1 MRVIP
6 PEISL
11 VTKSSAEKRLHGL
24 LKQVGLEG
32 WVALHSIGLSW
43 HEYKTVGEIDF
54 LMVTPKGLLA
64 LEVKGGGIRFE
75 DGIWIYRDRWG
86 KDHRNNEGPFK
97 QAESGLFA
105 LLKRLKKIL
114 PEGTLQGVPF
124 SWGVV
129 FPDISFTQTAPDWAP
144 AQVIDT
150 IDMESPTA
158 LRVALQKLVKHAQ
171 ERRTDRRMRARELSK
186 NHLKLI
192 VEAVRPDFE
201 QLPSLRRRTDDL
213 SEQTLALTEAQYR
226 YLDASE
232 AASRLICDGGAGT
245 GKTFL
250 AAEAARREAAG
261 GHTVTVVCRSSVLA
275 AFISGQVGM
284 NHESI
289 TVTPISRL
297 DQAPSCQSLIVDEG
311 QDLMNLEDLTALDGH
326 LTGGLENGLWRIF
339 LDQNHQADVLGVF
352 EPDALELIEGYSDSL
367 IHLPENCR
375 NTKNIVAEVERIIG
389 VDMGRPLTGNGPV
402 PLWRWWTEP
411 SKAADELSGYLS
423 ELIDDQGIAPH
434 EITILTGG
442 AAQDDPVISALPK
455 PLRSTVEPLSEN
467 SINRR
472 PPGKIG
478 AVRIGLFKGLESA
491 YVCITDIPSLDA
503 SLEPEGVAELY
514 VAMTRACAGLWLGLP
529 ARLTGPIQSLGGRSA
544 ETGSDR

>member
-11 VTKSSAEKRLHGL
+11 NTESSAEKRLHGL
-24 LKQVGLEG
+24 LKQVDLEG

-43 HEYKTVGEIDF
+43 HEYKIVGEIDF
-54 LMVTPKGLLA
+54 LMVTPKGLLV

-75 DGIWIYRDRWG
+75 DGIWFYRDRWG
-86 KDHRNNEGPFK
+86 KDHRSDEGPFK

-105 LLKRLKKIL
+105 LLKRLKKLL
-114 PEGTLQGVPF
+114 PEGTLQSVPF

-129 FPDISFTQTAPDWAP
+129 FPDIPFTLTAPDWAP

-150 IDMESPTA
+150 NNMESPDALRTA
-158 LRVALQKLVKHAQ
+158 LKKLAKHAQ
-171 ERRTDRRMRARELSK
+171 ERRTDRRMGARELSK
-186 NHLKLI
+186 IHLESI
-192 VEAVRPDFE
+192 VEAVRPSFE

-213 SEQTLALTEAQYR
+213 SEQTLVLTEAQYR

-250 AAEAARREAAG
+250 ATEAARREAAG

-289 TVTPISRL
+289 TVTPLSRL
-297 DQAPSCQSLIVDEG
+297 DQAPNCQSLVIDEG
-311 QDLMNLEDLTALDGH
+311 QDLMNLEDLTALDKH
-326 LTGGLENGLWRIF
+326 LTGGLQNGRWRIF
-339 LDQNHQADVLGVF
+339 LDRNHQAGVLGLF
-352 EPDALELIEGYSDSL
+352 EPETLELIEGYSESL

-375 NTKNIVAEVERIIG
+375 NTKDIVAEVERIIG

-411 SKAADELSGYLS
+411 SEAADELSGYLRG
-423 ELIDDQGIAPH
+423 LLDDHGIAPH

-442 AAQDDPVISALPK
+442 APEADPVISALPE
-455 PLRSTVEPLSEN
+455 PLRSAVEPLGEN

-472 PPGKIG
+472 PPGRIG

-491 YVCITDIPSLDA
+491 YVCITDVPSLDG
-503 SLEPEGVAELY
+503 SLQPEGVAELY
-514 VAMTRACAGLWLGLP
+514 VAMTRARAGLWLGLP
-529 ARLTGPIQSLGGRSA
+529 ARLTGPIQNLGRRSA
-544 ETGSDR
+544 ETGSDK